1 MSRDV
6 RRVPKQDRA
15 RRSVT
20 AILDATAELLGED
33 DVSVTMSAI
42 GQRAGI
48 SKAAIYRY
56 FPDQAAVIHELAT
69 RYLAELDDQ
78 LAARL
83 VGIGSLDDAI
93 AAIDAIIDQFYE
105 LMSGSAAM
113 RRIWLGGP
121 NSVAVG
127 DLLSDAAHKSALHL
141 HAALEPHLRG
151 DEAVN
156 VMRIE
161 LMVYMARAAVEM
173 ALNNPSQADVVMR
186 EYRRSIVL
194 TARFADEQRTVAI
207 LNALGAPIAPTP
219 APAAGSPVTPE
230 SGFPT

>member
-33 DVSVTMSAI
+33 DSSVTMSAI

-56 FPDQAAVIHELAT
+56 FPDQGAVVHELAT
-69 RYLAELDDQ
+69 RYLAELDDH

-83 VGIGSLDDAI
+83 QNTSSLDDAV
-93 AAIDAIIDQFYE
+93 AALNGLVDQFYE
-105 LMSGSAAM
+105 LMQERPAM

-121 NSVAVG
+121 NSVVVG
-127 DLLSDAAHKSALHL
+127 DLLAVAAHKSALQL
-141 HAALEPHLRG
+141 HAALAPHLVG
-151 DEAVN
+151 DDQIN
-156 VMRIE
+156 VTRIE
-161 LMVYMARAAVEM
+161 LMVYTARAAIEM
-173 ALNNPSQADVVMR
+173 ALNNPSDSDLVMR
-186 EYRRSIVL
+186 EFKRSLVL
-194 TARFADEQRTVAI
+194 SARFADKAKTVAI
-207 LNALGAPIAPTP
+207 LETLGTPIAGATTEQ
-219 APAAGSPVTPE
+219 SDHTQ
-230 SGFPT
+230 SS